1 MNKTAIKVFENA
13 ELGKV
18 RVVMIDNEPWFVGKD
33 VADILGYVKARNA
46 ISAHVDNEDK
56 KDAPIQGVLGGTQK
70 MTIINESGVYALIFS
85 SELPTSKKFKHW
97 VTHEVLPTI
106 RKTGG
111 YVASGKE
118 IDFMNNPESPLYP
131 YIATLSKSIEI
142 LQSQI
147 MMLQNAVQQ
156 PNYWLW
162 KNHVATPTV
171 SNLSEKLNID
181 MREAY
186 DLIYDQMF
194 VTYGFDRSF
203 AMSQFCIKYGVD
215 NASIIDCVADNP
227 IYQQYFV
234 STINDLVNKASDNGM
249 VVENNSEQ
257 IPVFVTDDSCD
268 YVVQVLAAKL
278 HQTIIKTTRQI
289 YAEMNTKLGWK
300 NIMTRRH
307 FNSKK
312 AVIENCKDYKKKFID
327 VCNRMMSE
335 TD

>member
-18 RVVMIDNEPWFVGKD
+18 RIVMIDNEPWFVGKD
-33 VADILGYVKARNA
+33 VAISLGYSNPRDAIVK
-46 ISAHVDNEDK
+46 HVDDEDK
-56 KDAPIQGVLGGTQK
+56 GVVKCDTLGGVQEL
-70 MTIINESGVYALIFS
+70 TIINESGLYSLIILS
-85 SELPTSKKFKHW
+85 KLPAAKKFKHW
-97 VTHEVLPTI
+97 VTHDVLPSI

-111 YVASGKE
+111 YIANGKE
-118 IDFMNNPESPLYP
+118 TDFMNNPESPIYP
-131 YIATLSKSIEI
+131 YIAALTKSIEI
-142 LQSQI
+142 LQSQV
-147 MMLQNAVQQ
+147 MMLQNTAQQ

-162 KNHVATPTV
+162 KNHVATPAV
-171 SNLSEKLNID
+171 SNLSEKLNVD
-181 MREAY
+181 MRAAY

-203 AMSQFCIKYGVD
+203 AMNQFCTKYCVD

-234 STINDLVNKASDNGM
+234 STTNKLINNMSDNGM
-249 VVENNSEQ
+249 VVDDNSEQ

-268 YVVQVLAAKL
+268 YVVQVLATKL
-278 HQTIIKTTRQI
+278 NQTITRTTRQI
-289 YAEMNTKLGWK
+289 YAEMNTQLGWK

-312 AVIENCKDYKKKFID
+312 AVIENCKDYKKKFIY
-327 VCNRMMSE
+327 VCNRIMSE